1 MELKTAEEAL
11 GKDLAEIYRR
21 EYRRLTD
28 RDADMLYMPATD
40 KAKWWCSC
48 GVMNLISQMHC
59 RVCGASIADLSRIMW
74 KDYLQGLYD
83 KEHPEEARKAAEE
96 EAARKAAEEEAAR
109 KAAEE
114 EAARKAAE
122 EEVARKA
129 AEEEAVR
136 KAAEEEETHIEEPIE
151 ETTVTE
157 TPEEA
162 SAVLEE
168 QVSDSILSGDPVA
181 QEQPQNEPMMSDRL
195 IVPTRED
202 VPEDWSLQTEDKS
215 ETSGTRLV
223 GTWDAASYRS
233 GASGTET
240 YSDGYSTDYVSDIS
254 EPIVDITAGQYA
266 ETVISDEPEEEPE
279 AAISIPDEPEE
290 EPKAAISIPDEP
302 EEEPEAAISIPDEPE
317 EEPEAAIS
325 IPEEPEE
332 ESAVA
337 INIPDEPEDESAVAI
352 NIPDEPEDETNVV
365 IGISS
370 GEEEES
376 NVIADLGLSFD
387 RPSSDFETESEISS
401 DDFAQI
407 EMDDLTSDLSEPESE
422 EEQSEDEDDGQVIK
436 LEDALEMPGF
446 GEPQTLDALPNESTV
461 EFLDIP
467 TEEKEGKGKQEK
479 GKEKKGLLGGLFG
492 KKKKKAQEG
501 KRPIEEF
508 HLIDPDEDG
517 KSANIPLQKPIKP
530 LDEDTEPKVILDE
543 QPDEIPNETVDEMPD
558 VELPSD
564 LLEKYQEAA
573 AELEADETDE
583 TDETEGSVTETI
595 SELTEPEAD
604 ETDEPTVE
612 EPEDAWV
619 ASEIPPV
626 SATEEVLPEEMVEK
640 HLYNKE
646 DIVASEEKPPDI
658 ADENKIE
665 AEIGEDES
673 LGVVETESRAFAD
686 AKVDTEGKEEKALEE
701 NKVSTVL
708 AENDEE
714 SRENR
719 IGGEPTYDDEE
730 QQNRIDIG
738 TDDDDEEQQNR
749 IDIGTDDDDEEQQ
762 NRIDVGTDDD
772 DEEQQN
778 RIDVGTDDDE
788 EEQQN
793 RIDVGTDDGDEEQQ
807 NRIDIGTDDDE
818 NDAESVY
825 DDGLPDE
832 GESPA
837 VVYDGDIPQ
846 IVFPDEPSAD
856 ALINDLDDWDF
867 PDATIPESPMPDP
880 VENPYKDVPP
890 VEFPEGPQTEL
901 TMNPNPDNKDKARPF
916 RNPGAAEETPSGQI
930 TQEAAKPQ
938 PELTEASRE
947 NDAEEVT
954 PVADEKVKSKTGSRT
969 VLIIAIVIVAIA
981 IAVVGVFT
989 IKEIIGYSE
998 TAGVIETA
1006 NSSISKLEESGIPTQ
1021 EDFNKALQ
1029 DYNAVPY
1036 DKQNE
1041 VENAELLEKYKDV
1054 DLKTVRDIA
1063 TRIDSLTED
1072 SSFADVLAIEQEY
1085 DRLTMQER
1093 QFVDG
1098 ARLEEFKTMNE
1109 MEVTA
1114 LRAISNIRTLLPD
1127 SANFKV
1133 ISVAVKDDTGMSMSY
1148 RMQITYSYV
1157 DTQGTLKENTTYL
1170 SMMSD
1175 QDDVAYNEA
1184 VNTGHPENYYA
1195 GTADME
1201 AYNECDSAEVSLD
1214 TDKLMYFLD
1223 QPV

>member
-1 MELKTAEEAL
+1 M
-11 GKDLAEIYRR
+11 
-21 EYRRLTD
+21 
-28 RDADMLYMPATD
+28 
-40 KAKWWCSC
+40 
-48 GVMNLISQMHC
+48 
-59 RVCGASIADLSRIMW
+59 
-74 KDYLQGLYD
+74 
-83 KEHPEEARKAAEE
+83 
-96 EAARKAAEEEAAR
+96 
-109 KAAEE
+109 
-114 EAARKAAE
+114 
-122 EEVARKA
+122 
-129 AEEEAVR
+129 
-136 KAAEEEETHIEEPIE
+136 
-151 ETTVTE
+151 
-157 TPEEA
+157 
-162 SAVLEE
+162 
-168 QVSDSILSGDPVA
+168 
-181 QEQPQNEPMMSDRL
+181 
-195 IVPTRED
+195 
-202 VPEDWSLQTEDKS
+202 
-215 ETSGTRLV
+215 
-223 GTWDAASYRS
+223 
-233 GASGTET
+233 
-240 YSDGYSTDYVSDIS
+240 
-254 EPIVDITAGQYA
+254 
-266 ETVISDEPEEEPE
+266 
-279 AAISIPDEPEE
+279 
-290 EPKAAISIPDEP
+290 
-302 EEEPEAAISIPDEPE
+302 
-317 EEPEAAIS
+317 
-325 IPEEPEE
+325 
-332 ESAVA
+332 
-337 INIPDEPEDESAVAI
+337 
-352 NIPDEPEDETNVV
+352 
-365 IGISS
+365 
-370 GEEEES
+370 
-376 NVIADLGLSFD
+376 
-387 RPSSDFETESEISS
+387 
-401 DDFAQI
+401 
-407 EMDDLTSDLSEPESE
+407 
-422 EEQSEDEDDGQVIK
+422 
-436 LEDALEMPGF
+436 
-446 GEPQTLDALPNESTV
+446 
-461 EFLDIP
+461 
-467 TEEKEGKGKQEK
+467 
-479 GKEKKGLLGGLFG
+479 
-492 KKKKKAQEG
+492 
-501 KRPIEEF
+501 
-508 HLIDPDEDG
+508 
-517 KSANIPLQKPIKP
+517 
-530 LDEDTEPKVILDE
+530 
-543 QPDEIPNETVDEMPD
+543 
-558 VELPSD
+558 
-564 LLEKYQEAA
+564 
-573 AELEADETDE
+573 
-583 TDETEGSVTETI
+583 
-595 SELTEPEAD
+595 
-604 ETDEPTVE
+604 
-612 EPEDAWV
+612 
-619 ASEIPPV
+619 
-626 SATEEVLPEEMVEK
+626 
-640 HLYNKE
+640 
-646 DIVASEEKPPDI
+646 
-658 ADENKIE
+658 
-665 AEIGEDES
+665 
-673 LGVVETESRAFAD
+673 
-686 AKVDTEGKEEKALEE
+686 
-701 NKVSTVL
+701 
-708 AENDEE
+708 
-714 SRENR
+714 
-719 IGGEPTYDDEE
+719 
-730 QQNRIDIG
+730 
-738 TDDDDEEQQNR
+738 
-749 IDIGTDDDDEEQQ
+749 
-762 NRIDVGTDDD
+762 
-772 DEEQQN
+772 
-778 RIDVGTDDDE
+778 
-788 EEQQN
+788 
-793 RIDVGTDDGDEEQQ
+793 
-807 NRIDIGTDDDE
+807 
-818 NDAESVY
+818 
-825 DDGLPDE
+825 
-832 GESPA
+832 
-837 VVYDGDIPQ
+837 VYDGDIPQ